1 MKKKNRNSQSNQMSI
16 KVASP
21 TADARN
27 AHNAQGGLSFEV
39 RECPYDPDCDHVYTP
54 GSPNSPLFDYVE
66 SAPLIRS
73 TSAALTDDTDDQTV
87 TGTASLGPAFQCSP
101 AMATA
106 DGMFASPISLSSDDA
121 RSDPDTDNV
130 PSAAPESSQSQSQ
143 DPPKDPN
150 IHRLKLGDNAETIA
164 LLHFLQSQGINTTKL
179 VTQHMMKYGSLVRI
193 AQTDEGKII
202 GCLVFDNETSVE
214 ELQKMTP
221 QEAAQH
227 VGPFIFL
234 QLMAVAPEHAL
245 DASKRWKER
254 LVESFKECV
263 VKNGKIAI
271 IRGQAD
277 YEEEIAIYKSCG
289 FLTMEDM
296 NVPSYSSSKDNI
308 EIMAYTP
315 LGHEGTSEI
324 FKKFYQMGARF

>member
-1 MKKKNRNSQSNQMSI
+1 MSI

-27 AHNAQGGLSFEV
+27 ARNARNAHNAQEGLSFEV

-54 GSPNSPLFDYVE
+54 GSPNSPMSPYSPLFNGTEVV
-66 SAPLIRS
+66 PLMRS
-73 TSAALTDDTDDQTV
+73 TSSALTDEVDETV
-87 TGTASLGPAFQCSP
+87 ARTTSSGPAFQCSP
-101 AMATA
+101 AMATC
-106 DGMFASPISLSSDDA
+106 DGMFAPPIDGNDVL
-121 RSDPDTDNV
+121 
-130 PSAAPESSQSQSQ
+130 APEPQPQSQ

-150 IHRLKLGDNAETIA
+150 INRVQLGENADTVA
-164 LLHFLQSQGINTTKL
+164 LLHFLQSQRINTTKL
-179 VTQHMMKYGSLVRI
+179 VTEHLVKYGSRVRI

-202 GCLVFDNETSVE
+202 GCLVFDSETSVE

-221 QEAAQH
+221 EEAAQH

-234 QLMAVAPEHAL
+234 QLLVVAPEHAL

-271 IRGQAD
+271 VRGQAD
-277 YEEEIAIYKSCG
+277 NEKEIAIYKSCG

-296 NVPSYSSSKDNI
+296 NIPSYSSSKDNI

-315 LGHEGTSEI
+315 LGVEGTSEI
-324 FKKFYQMGARF
+324 FKRFYQMGARF

>member
-1 MKKKNRNSQSNQMSI
+1 MSI

-27 AHNAQGGLSFEV
+27 ARNDQEGLSFEV
-39 RECPYDPDCDHVYTP
+39 RERVFDPDCDHVYTP
-54 GSPNSPLFDYVE
+54 GSPNSPISPVSPDSPLFDYTE
-66 SAPLIRS
+66 IPQLIRS

-87 TGTASLGPAFQCSP
+87 TRTTSMGPAFQCSP

-106 DGMFASPISLSSDDA
+106 DGMFAPPSPPSPPISSSDGN
-121 RSDPDTDNV
+121 NV
-130 PSAAPESSQSQSQ
+130 LAPEPQ

-150 IHRLKLGDNAETIA
+150 IRRLQLGENAETIA

-202 GCLVFDNETSVE
+202 GCLIFDNETSVE
-214 ELQKMTP
+214 DVRQMTP
-221 QEAAQH
+221 EEAAKNI
-227 VGPFIFL
+227 GPFIFL
-234 QLMAVAPEHAL
+234 QLLVVAPEHAV

-254 LVESFKECV
+254 LVESFKSCV

-271 IRGQAD
+271 IRGQANNQ
-277 YEEEIAIYKSCG
+277 EEIAIYKSCG

-296 NVPSYSSSKDNI
+296 GIPSYSSSKDNI

>member
-1 MKKKNRNSQSNQMSI
+1 MSI

-21 TADARN
+21 TADDRN
-27 AHNAQGGLSFEV
+27 AHNAHNAQEGLSFEV

-54 GSPNSPLFDYVE
+54 GSPNSPVSPYSPIFNGTEVV
-66 SAPLIRS
+66 PLMRS
-73 TSAALTDDTDDQTV
+73 TSSDLTSPIACTRISPKPT
-87 TGTASLGPAFQCSP
+87 FQCSP
-101 AMATA
+101 AMATC
-106 DGMFASPISLSSDDA
+106 DGMFAPPFSLSSDDA
-121 RSDPDTDNV
+121 RADPDTDNV
-130 PSAAPESSQSQSQ
+130 RSAAPESSQSQ

-150 IHRLKLGDNAETIA
+150 INRVQLGENADTVA
-164 LLHFLQSQGINTTKL
+164 LLHFLQSQRINTTKL
-179 VTQHMMKYGSLVRI
+179 VTEHLMKYGSRVRI

-202 GCLVFDNETSVE
+202 GCLVFDSETSVE

-221 QEAAQH
+221 EEAAQH

-234 QLMAVAPEHAL
+234 QLLVVAPEHAL

-271 IRGQAD
+271 VRGQAD
-277 YEEEIAIYKSCG
+277 NEKEIAIYKSCG

-296 NVPSYSSSKDNI
+296 NIPSYSSSKDNI

-315 LGHEGTSEI
+315 LGVEGTSEI

>member
-1 MKKKNRNSQSNQMSI
+1 MSI

-27 AHNAQGGLSFEV
+27 ARNDQEGLSFEV
-39 RECPYDPDCDHVYTP
+39 RERVFDPDCDHVYTP
-54 GSPNSPLFDYVE
+54 GSPNSPVSPYSPLCDDAE
-66 SAPLIRS
+66 IPPLIRS
-73 TSAALTDDTDDQTV
+73 TSCALTDEVDEPV
-87 TGTASLGPAFQCSP
+87 TRTTSSRPAFQCSP

-106 DGMFASPISLSSDDA
+106 DGMFAPPISSSD
-121 RSDPDTDNV
+121 SNSV
-130 PSAAPESSQSQSQ
+130 LAPESQ

-202 GCLVFDNETSVE
+202 GCLIFDNETSVE
-214 ELQKMTP
+214 EVRQMTP
-221 QEAAQH
+221 EEAGQH
-227 VGPFIFL
+227 AGPFIFL
-234 QLMAVAPEHAL
+234 QLMAVAPEHAR
-245 DASKRWKER
+245 DSSKRWKQR
-254 LVESFKECV
+254 LVESFKSCV

-277 YEEEIAIYKSCG
+277 YQEEIAIYKSCG

-296 NVPSYSSSKDNI
+296 GIPSYSSSKDNI

-315 LGHEGTSEI
+315 LGCEGTSEI

>member
-1 MKKKNRNSQSNQMSI
+1 MSI

-21 TADARN
+21 TANARN
-27 AHNAQGGLSFEV
+27 AHNAQEGLSFEV
-39 RECPYDPDCDHVYTP
+39 RECAYDPDCDHVYTP
-54 GSPNSPLFDYVE
+54 GSPNSPVSPY
-66 SAPLIRS
+66 SPLCDDTGSVPLMRS
-73 TSAALTDDTDDQTV
+73 TSSALTDEVDETV
-87 TGTASLGPAFQCSP
+87 ARTTSSGPAFQCSP
-101 AMATA
+101 AMATC
-106 DGMFASPISLSSDDA
+106 DGMFAPPISSSSDGN
-121 RSDPDTDNV
+121 NV
-130 PSAAPESSQSQSQ
+130 LAPEPQPQSQ

-150 IHRLKLGDNAETIA
+150 IFRVQLGTNYDTVA
-164 LLHFLQSQGINTTKL
+164 LLHFLKSQGINTTKL
-179 VTQHMMKYGSLVRI
+179 VTEHMMTFGSRVRI

-214 ELQKMTP
+214 ELRKMTP
-221 QEAAQH
+221 EEAAQH

-234 QLMAVAPEHAL
+234 QLLVVAPEHAL

-271 IRGQAD
+271 VRGQAD
-277 YEEEIAIYKSCG
+277 NEKEIAIYKSCG

-296 NVPSYSSSKDNI
+296 NIPSYSSSKDNI

-315 LGHEGTSEI
+315 LGVEGTSEI